1 MAMATLQDAT
11 PRCSVWLFKTIDRQ
25 TIDGQS
31 GVSARYQGKD
41 PYIDLT
47 KFLGDGSSVRT
58 SKSVREPAG
67 GWSITFMD
75 AAQKDWVSNF
85 SPPGFQSL
93 ETVYGLVEPM
103 DVIEIRM
110 WSGVGPAPLGGR
122 YPIVMRGFVS
132 EVHRSQTMGQ
142 DGRPQRQVTIT
153 GQDYG
158 KIWQTFQ
165 VLHLP
170 AYTEGKAL
178 LTSFAISELFDFKVV
193 AALPAGEFIRQ
204 MVEKIINPHL
214 AGFLPDTLPSD
225 IPKKIQT
232 GDSISVKHGSV
243 NQSFQSMQ
251 SSVYEIMRLHGDVG
265 IWNELYVEDR
275 EDGVHCVYRAI
286 PALHLTAPE
295 GSDDRKIQD
304 DAPDPVYVP
313 VFDDQI
319 VSLSV
324 MRTDS
329 TVANFFWVNNSRF
342 DLIDDMQRKL
352 SAITEDNKSVSTRD
366 YPNTAVKYYGVRPMY
381 AETQQAG
388 DEITNLQSGQPEK
401 EQEARSEKQEAW
413 IDRRRRHM
421 MEMNR
426 DNVVLE
432 RGTARIKGGIMRP
445 DGAEMLKAG
454 DYARFV
460 VGRMAW
466 DAYIVQVDNEFI
478 PYQGYV
484 TTLTFERGEGFAR
497 RVEDSSQSPWL
508 VEQASRVGRTMPLG
522 SGGVA

>member
-1 MAMATLQDAT
+1 MATLQDAT
-11 PRCSVWLFKTIDRQ
+11 PRCAVWLFKTIDRR
-25 TIDGQS
+25 TIDGKS
-31 GVSARYQGKD
+31 GVSTRYQGKD

-47 KFLGDGSSVRT
+47 PFLGDGSSVRT

-85 SPPGFQSL
+85 TPPGFQSL
-93 ETVYGLVEPM
+93 ESVYGLVEPM

-110 WSGVGPAPLGGR
+110 WSGVGPVPPGGR

-132 EVHRSQTMGQ
+132 EVHRSQSMGQ
-142 DGRPQRQVTIT
+142 DGTPQRQVTIT

-170 AYTEGKAL
+170 SYVEGKAL
-178 LTSFAISELFDFKVV
+178 LTSFNLSELFGVSVV

-251 SSVYEIMRLHGDVG
+251 GSLWDIMRLHGDVG
-265 IWNELYVEDR
+265 VWNELYVEDR

-286 PALHLTAPE
+286 PALHLTAPD
-295 GSDDRKIQD
+295 GSADRKIQD

-313 VFDDQI
+313 VLDEQV
-319 VSLSV
+319 VSMSV
-324 MRTDS
+324 MRTDA
-329 TVANFFWVNNSRF
+329 TVANFYWVNNSRF

-352 SAITEDNKSVSTRD
+352 SAIAENSETVSTRE

-388 DEITNLQSGQPEK
+388 DEITNQQSGQPEK
-401 EQEARSEKQEAW
+401 EHDERSVKQEAW
-413 IDRRRRHM
+413 IERRRRHM
-421 MEMNR
+421 VEMNR

-445 DGAEMLKAG
+445 GGEEMLKAG
-454 DYARFV
+454 DYASFV
-460 VGRMAW
+460 VGRMVW
-466 DAYIVQVDNEFI
+466 DAYIVQVDQEFI
-478 PYQGYV
+478 PYQGYF
-484 TTLTFERGEGFAR
+484 TTLTFERGEGFALR
-497 RVEDSSQSPWL
+497 TAMEGQSSSPWL
-508 VEQASRVGRTMPLG
+508 VEQSSRFGGAV
-522 SGGVA
+522 SGLLP